1 MANDTREDHGSYY
14 PGAKVI
20 VSGSG
25 TSGTSTDV
33 SGKVDRVTIGEIG
46 DAYTLKTVKEKVD
59 KLIKAV
65 APVASCLAAMLY
77 VSTAMAATE
86 VFEDI
91 PSNARVVVSEDDPV
105 ALAAIPEVVGTATNA
120 AVEAAKTYADAAV
133 AVEASNRADA
143 VEGVLIRSKSYTDTA
158 TNALAAKIP
167 VIDLAP
173 YATKSWVETK
183 GYVTSD
189 ALGEVATKDW
199 VGDQGYL
206 TLLAMAP
213 YATMDWILGKGYATA
228 SDIKGL
234 ATKSELDALK
244 RRYADTNGVT
254 RLWSEDGLTMTDGT
268 GVVWNVTWNV
278 VTNWTSLSNGVVFA
292 QVKDQMGFDKW
303 VSQGIYTNAL
313 GQSSSATINFEAG
326 VLSIFLDAHAG
337 STGTFEVSPGQVIVD
352 AHDYGY
358 NDTFSNSTVRVPA
371 FSFRSKVVTNAVGY
385 IANGTITDGTN
396 TITAA
401 GAITAAG
408 IGRGYWMVRLI
419 PDGAWY
425 KLVPVLG
432 SGETLWRDAAS
443 NSYVGDHSDA
453 PDGMW
458 MVSVDDSSHR
468 LNIPAERYEAFSD
481 SNAEGYYVP
490 DSKTLATVDQIPTTP
505 EQVGAAPAS
514 LAETVAAWQTYWDGD
529 DVRVTVTNYYGNL
542 DIPSLYLEQKMPSDE
557 THDAPWFKVVWDE
570 RTRWNRFMPTFAAL
584 TNDVAQNKADRAWG
598 VYDSSTGEYSPDGL
612 LQLSQEQIMIA
623 PGMSYQKTVTA
634 GGNAYWI
641 LRANDPTTVSGV
653 TSNGFFRIEDFDGN
667 PLIEIVKGDKRIVG
681 ASIASIN
688 IEDYGL
694 TLTFNVESDNPPEVY
709 FANSLSD
716 GEWNRIKRSGESAW
730 AVQHWEVEWSG
741 ASGAWVASITWNG
754 GSIGMPSPPNPPQ
767 QGFFRAT
774 YETGGNTYIRNNVAT
789 SIDKVVVGGIEYTV
803 TVETVN
809 GKKLLVLQ

>member
-20 VSGSG
+20 VSGNG
-25 TSGTSTDV
+25 TSGTSTDI

-46 DAYTLKTVKEKVD
+46 DTYTLKTVKEKVY
-59 KLIKAV
+59 KLIKTV
-65 APVASCLAAMLY
+65 APVASCLAAMLCM
-77 VSTAMAATE
+77 STAMAATE

-91 PSNARVVVSEDDPV
+91 PSNARVVISEDDPV
-105 ALAAIPEVVGTATNA
+105 ALAAIPEAVGAATNA
-120 AVEAAKTYADAAV
+120 AVETAKTYADAAV
-133 AVEASNRADA
+133 AVEASNRVDD
-143 VEGVLIRSKSYTDTA
+143 VKSVLVRSKSYTDTA

-167 VIDLAP
+167 VVDLEP
-173 YATKSWVETK
+173 YATKTWIEAK

-189 ALGEVATKDW
+189 ALGGVATKDW
-199 VGDQGYL
+199 IGDQGYL
-206 TLLAMAP
+206 TQLAMAP
-213 YATMDWILGKGYATA
+213 YATMDWVMGKGYATA
-228 SDIKGL
+228 SDINGL

-254 RLWSEDGLTMTDGT
+254 RIWSEDGLTMTDGT

-292 QVKDQMGFDKW
+292 QVKGLIGLDYW

-326 VLSIFLDAHAG
+326 VLSISLDAHAG
-337 STGTFEVSPGQVIVD
+337 STGTFEVSPGQVLVD

-371 FSFRSKVVTNAVGY
+371 FSFRSKVVTNAVGH
-385 IANGTITDGTN
+385 IAKGTITDGTN

-401 GAITAAG
+401 GAITAVG

-432 SGETLWRDAAS
+432 SGDALWRDAAS
-443 NSYVGDHSDA
+443 NSYVGDHPET

-458 MVSVDDSSHR
+458 IVSVDDSSHR

-505 EQVGAAPAS
+505 GEVGAAPAS
-514 LAETVAAWQTYWDGD
+514 LAETVSAWQTYWDGD
-529 DVRVTVTNYYGNL
+529 DVRVTVTNYYWNL
-542 DIPSLYLEQKMPSDE
+542 DIPSLYLEQKMPADE
-557 THDAPWFKVVWDE
+557 THESSWFKVVWDE

-598 VYDSSTGEYSPDGL
+598 VYDSSTGAYSPDGL

-623 PGMSYQKTVTA
+623 SSMAWQKTVTA
-634 GGNAYWI
+634 GSAIWVLKATSPTMLSGQTENGYFRIQDGDGNA
-641 LRANDPTTVSGV
+641 L
-653 TSNGFFRIEDFDGN
+653 F
-667 PLIEIVKGDKRIVG
+667 EIVKGDKRVVG
-681 ASIASIN
+681 ATATGVSMDGTSMRITYA
-688 IEDYGL
+688 
-694 TLTFNVESDNPPEVY
+694 VESAEHPTLEVCTDLRLGDWTTETDTT
-709 FANSLSD
+709 AATVS
-716 GEWNRIKRSGESAW
+716 
-730 AVQHWEVEWSG
+730 WSG
-741 ASGAWVASITWNG
+741 SSGDWVATVTPVG
-754 GSIGMPSPPNPPQ
+754 ARPSL
-767 QGFFRAT
+767 FAKAS
-774 YETGGNTYIRNNVAT
+774 YEAGGNTYIRNNVAT

-809 GKKLLVLQ
+809 GKKLLVLR